1 MESAPLF
8 ERSMYESRL
17 AKIVRALLLF
27 IHAVPR
33 SAALLVSTDLDCD
46 NLLKLW

>member
-17 AKIVRALLLF
+17 AKIE
-27 IHAVPR
+27 
-33 SAALLVSTDLDCD
+33 LLVSVNKEKINIRHHPLECDRFLVEPLDY
-46 NLLKLW
+46 